1 MTNIREEQELKQYE
15 ALVKKIANNYY
26 LKYGK
31 KYDLEDLEQVAR
43 LGVLAAIRNYDVK
56 FKTKKLTH
64 YYNYA
69 GFYIKHYLREDTG
82 IIHIPAKHMSNPD
95 FQKPSFTGLE
105 DYTFADDS
113 VTEIDKLDHKL
124 ELEDLYSVLTDYQK
138 EVIKKVYL
146 EGYTFD
152 DLAKQLNVT
161 RQAVNLAATNG
172 MTKMKKLANGQLVRT
187 KTKSL

>member
-1 MTNIREEQELKQYE
+1 MTKIQEEQELKQYE

-26 LKYGK
+26 LKYSK

-43 LGVLAAIRNYDVK
+43 LGVLAAIRNYDPK

-69 GFYIKHYLREDTG
+69 GFYIKHHLRADTG
-82 IIHIPAKHMSNPD
+82 IIHVPAKHMSNPE
-95 FQKPSFTGLE
+95 FPKPMITGLE
-105 DYTFADDS
+105 DYTHADDS
-113 VTEIDKLDHKL
+113 VTAIDLLDYAF
-124 ELEDLYSVLTDYQK
+124 ELEEYYSVLTDYQK
-138 EVIKKVYL
+138 EVIQKVYL

-152 DLAKQLNVT
+152 ELAKKLKVT
-161 RQAVNLAATNG
+161 RQAVNLAAING
-172 MTKMKKLANGQLVRT
+172 IAKMKQHANGLTVRT